1 MLVIHKNWGTR
12 ESKAALQKEIWGFGL
27 RACWIWVNSVPWQ
40 PKEPTVSRNASST
53 AQLADWG
60 RWLSHYRLHWCGP
73 TLSTVCSFGCLSIRT
88 SSYENV
94 SRGEWPRW
102 WNVSRARL
110 TRIFWAHLACSAWRR
125 EVWGVDDLILKGGNG
140 RGDADLLS
148 LVPSNRIWG
157 NGMKLHQEKFRL
169 NIRKSFFTE
178 GVISH
183 WNRLSTEM
191 VMLPRLSEFKER
203 LDYGLVLGSPV
214 RKRELDSMILMCSLQ
229 LKIFSDSMIL
239 VI

>member
-1 MLVIHKNWGTR
+1 
-12 ESKAALQKEIWGFGL
+12 
-27 RACWIWVNSVPWQ
+27 
-40 PKEPTVSRNASST
+40 
-53 AQLADWG
+53 
-60 RWLSHYRLHWCGP
+60 
-73 TLSTVCSFGCLSIRT
+73 
-88 SSYENV
+88 
-94 SRGEWPRW
+94 
-102 WNVSRARL
+102 
-110 TRIFWAHLACSAWRR
+110 
-125 EVWGVDDLILKGGNG
+125 
-140 RGDADLLS
+140 
-148 LVPSNRIWG
+148 
-157 NGMKLHQEKFRL
+157 MKLHQEKFRL